1 MMTGLLPLFAL
12 AAYLL
17 ATGSVLMRLFHP
29 KGPHFKLM
37 FSAGM
42 VGLVLHM
49 LALTQTLFTPAGQ
62 NFSLINVSSLVCWL
76 VTVAVT
82 LTALRTPTI
91 LLLPVVYGFAA
102 LMQIA
107 TLLVPQDLQLQHFE
121 QNISLLVHITVA
133 FLAYVVLTMATL
145 YSFQV
150 SYISTKLKQK
160 DFIPVS
166 QYLPPLM
173 QAEAIQF
180 RLLMA
185 GTVLL
190 GLALAIGVVFIDN
203 WLDKAN
209 LHKTVLSTL
218 AFLVFV
224 SLCWGHARKGWRG
237 KTAITLTIIGTSLL
251 TLAYFGSRFVKEV
264 IIDRLG

>member
-1 MMTGLLPLFAL
+1 MTGLLPFFAL

-17 ATGSVLMRLFHP
+17 ATGSVLLRLFHP

-37 FSAGM
+37 FSAGI

-49 LALTQTLFTPAGQ
+49 LALTQTLFTPEGQ
-62 NFSLINVSSLVCWL
+62 NFSLMNVSSLVCWL

-82 LTALRTPTI
+82 LTALRTPTV

-107 TLLVPQDLQLQHFE
+107 MLLVPQDLQLHHFE
-121 QNISLLVHITVA
+121 QNISLLVHITIA

-150 SYISTKLKQK
+150 SYISARLKQK
-160 DFIPVS
+160 DITPVS
-166 QYLPPLM
+166 QFLPPLM

-190 GLALAIGVVFIDN
+190 GLALLIGMLFIDN
-203 WLDKAN
+203 WLGKAN
-209 LHKTVLSTL
+209 LDKTVLSAL
-218 AFLVFV
+218 AFMVFL

-237 KTAITLTIIGTSLL
+237 RTAITLTVIGTSLL

-264 IIDRLG
+264 IIERLG

>member
-37 FSAGM
+37 FSAGIL
-42 VGLVLHM
+42 GLVLHM

-82 LTALRTPTI
+82 VTALRTPTI

-102 LMQIA
+102 LIQIA

-121 QNISLLVHITVA
+121 QDISLLVHISLA

-160 DFIPVS
+160 DFTPVS

-173 QAEAIQF
+173 QAETIQF

-190 GLALAIGVVFIDN
+190 GIALAIGVVFIEN
-203 WLDKAN
+203 WLGNAN
-209 LHKTVLSTL
+209 LHKTILSTL
-218 AFLVFV
+218 AFLVFA

-237 KTAITLTIIGTSLL
+237 RTAITLMLIGTSLL